1 MSTPPVTDL
10 IPHRPPF
17 LFVDRIERVEA
28 TPWKLLPGAKATGAY
43 DVPPAPWYCAESGQ
57 PVMPFAVLLEAAL
70 QVCGWLAAH
79 GGAALLSP
87 VDVSFRNL
95 GGKATRHQPVP
106 PGSGT
111 LTTTVTQ
118 TKVSRSAGMII
129 LEYDLDTRMDGKPV
143 YTGQTSF
150 GFFPKEALARQVG
163 LSEAKPWK
171 PDPGSVVEFLPVPE
185 GAFLPRDRWRMLD
198 THAWLPAGGPEGL
211 GWLEGR
217 VEVDPGAWFFSAHFY
232 QDPVWPGSLGLE
244 AFLQLMQYDC
254 LHRWGPGVADLV
266 DGSEHRWVYRGQVTP
281 GIRHVTV
288 MAEITA
294 RDENRRE
301 VEARGWLCVEE
312 KIIYGM
318 EAFRI
323 RWNPPVAEAPLSR

>member
-1 MSTPPVTDL
+1 M
-10 IPHRPPF
+10 
-17 LFVDRIERVEA
+17 LFRS
-28 TPWKLLPGAKATGAY
+28 
-43 DVPPAPWYCAESGQ
+43 PAPWYCAESGQ

-185 GAFLPRDRWRMLD
+185 GAFLPRDQI
-198 THAWLPAGGPEGL
+198 
-211 GWLEGR
+211 GR
-217 VEVDPGAWFFSAHFY
+217 AH
-232 QDPVWPGSLGLE
+232 V
-244 AFLQLMQYDC
+244 
-254 LHRWGPGVADLV
+254 
-266 DGSEHRWVYRGQVTP
+266 
-281 GIRHVTV
+281 
-288 MAEITA
+288 
-294 RDENRRE
+294 
-301 VEARGWLCVEE
+301 
-312 KIIYGM
+312 
-318 EAFRI
+318 
-323 RWNPPVAEAPLSR
+323 

>member
-1 MSTPPVTDL
+1 M
-10 IPHRPPF
+10 
-17 LFVDRIERVEA
+17 LFR
-28 TPWKLLPGAKATGAY
+28 
-43 DVPPAPWYCAESGQ
+43 
-57 PVMPFAVLLEAAL
+57 
-70 QVCGWLAAH
+70 
-79 GGAALLSP
+79 
-87 VDVSFRNL
+87 
-95 GGKATRHQPVP
+95 
-106 PGSGT
+106 
-111 LTTTVTQ
+111 
-118 TKVSRSAGMII
+118 
-129 LEYDLDTRMDGKPV
+129 
-143 YTGQTSF
+143 SF

-301 VEARGWLCVEE
+301 VEARGWLCVGE